1 MYRYSEE
8 EHLLEEAVNCSQF
21 QFFHT
26 INRSKTKKKLVNK
39 RMGSAVSYIIG
50 RIIVFKVINNRIKVI
65 LIMIIINLL
74 QVDSTSNRMAKKYR
88 TDLSTPNTLPIP

>member
-1 MYRYSEE
+1 
-8 EHLLEEAVNCSQF
+8 
-21 QFFHT
+21 
-26 INRSKTKKKLVNK
+26 
-39 RMGSAVSYIIG
+39 MGSAVSYIIG